1 MLKNQKYLIKKNLL
15 LHDGIVNDEIKK
27 SYNWKNWIKSHIS
40 HNWSLSKS

>member
-27 SYNWKNWIKSHIS
+27 VIIGKIR
-40 HNWSLSKS
+40 